1 LFSPELIIVGG
12 GASKRAENWLPL
24 LDVDTEMVA
33 AAMAN
38 NAGIVGA
45 ALMARSGDG

>member
-1 LFSPELIIVGG
+1 MISI
-12 GASKRAENWLPL
+12 
-24 LDVDTEMVA
+24 DTPIVA

-45 ALMARSGDG
+45 ALVARVGR